1 MPDTESTPLF
11 DIVFTGRTAPGHD
24 PDAVRASL
32 QLLFRLDDARAQRLF
47 RAGRVVVKRAV
58 DLATAERFRAAFLET
73 GALVEIEPADVEET
87 IIATVAAEPPP
98 SPWTAPGAGS
108 GTGQTTGRG
117 SVGWSGEPSSHPA
130 ATGADPGAG
139 ANLQLEPIGAP
150 LDEIDDRVPIPA
162 PDISYLA
169 IEPGSDWSLED
180 CQLPVRPAA
189 LPPTDHLA
197 LEPIAP
203 ARADRDDRDRQ

>member
-24 PDAVRASL
+24 PDAVRAGL
-32 QLLFRLDDARAQRLF
+32 QSLFRLDDARAQRLF

-58 DLATAERFRAAFLET
+58 DLDTAERFRAAFLET
-73 GALVEIEPADVEET
+73 GALVEIEPAEVEET
-87 IIATVAAEPPP
+87 IIATVAAEPPIP
-98 SPWTAPGAGS
+98 SPR
-108 GTGQTTGRG
+108 TGRAAESAAG
-117 SVGWSGEPSSHPA
+117 RRSVGWIGEASSTPET
-130 ATGADPGAG
+130 TGADLGPS
-139 ANLQLEPIGAP
+139 LKLEPVGAP

-180 CQLPVRPAA
+180 CQLPVRASQ
-189 LPPTDHLA
+189 LPPIDHLA

-203 ARADRDDRDRQ
+203 ARADRTDRE